1 MVKYC
6 PKCGYP
12 NSDDANFC
20 VRCGYQFP
28 AVGNQQFQQ
37 PNFQLPYIP
46 ANSNFPESPK
56 RKIPLKAIIGGI
68 LAIIIILVVFLV
80 VLPLISPHGLYA
92 LASTAQSEFGGKW
105 VIAKCK
111 SGTASY
117 IGNGEYKVE
126 YLNGTVVYKSY
137 NSLQFNNLINLNN
150 LLSSQLSSQFSGSS
164 AYQIIYN
171 AYPSKVV
178 FSIINGTVNG
188 EKTYIIL
195 VGAYWNYTPN
205 SASEAYS
212 VMNSILS
219 NCYASISA
227 VEAQAKS
234 QGVCLV
240 LSSFNGLDYYYMS
253 TANTQL
259 LSQLSISYSP
269 LQSLGITSISALGVF
284 VGVSNNEEIAV
295 VAVNLAPTNSQMQ
308 SIVSQ
313 FQSCL

>member
-20 VRCGYQFP
+20 VRCGYQFS
-28 AVGNQQFQQ
+28 AVGYQQSQQ
-37 PNFQLPYIP
+37 PNSQPPYIP
-46 ANSNFPESPK
+46 ANINSPESPNK
-56 RKIPLKAIIGGI
+56 KIPLKAIIGGI

-80 VLPLISPHGLYA
+80 VLPLISPHGVYA

-117 IGNGEYKVE
+117 MGNGEYKVK
-126 YLNGTVVYKSY
+126 YLNGTVVYESY
-137 NSLQFNNLINLNN
+137 NSLQFTN
-150 LLSSQLSSQFSGSS
+150 LLCPPFRGSS
-164 AYQIIYN
+164 AYKIIYN
-171 AYPSKVV
+171 AYPTKVV
-178 FSIINGTVNG
+178 FSMINGTVNG

-195 VGAYWNYTPN
+195 IGAYWNYTPN
-205 SASEAYS
+205 PASETYS
-212 VMNSILS
+212 VINSILS
-219 NCYASISA
+219 NSSYSASISA
-227 VEAQAKS
+227 AEAQAKS
-234 QGVCLV
+234 QGICFVI
-240 LSSFNGLDYYYMS
+240 SSFNGLDYYYMS
-253 TANTQL
+253 TANTTL
-259 LSQLSISYSP
+259 LSQLPISSSS
-269 LQSLGITSISALGVF
+269 LQSLGVTSISALGAF

-295 VAVNLAPTNSQMQ
+295 LAVNLAPTNSQMQ

>member
-28 AVGNQQFQQ
+28 AVGNQQSQQ
-37 PNFQLPYIP
+37 PNFQPPYIP
-46 ANSNFPESPK
+46 ANSNYPESPNK
-56 RKIPLKAIIGGI
+56 KIPLKAIIGGV

-80 VLPLISPHGLYA
+80 VLPLISPHGVSA

-117 IGNGEYKVE
+117 MGNGEYKVE
-126 YLNGTVVYKSY
+126 YLNGTVVYESY
-137 NSLQFNNLINLNN
+137 NSLQFINL
-150 LLSSQLSSQFSGSS
+150 LCPPFRGSS
-164 AYQIIYN
+164 AYKIAYN
-171 AYPSKVV
+171 AYPTKVV
-178 FSIINGTVNG
+178 FSMINGTVNG

-195 VGAYWNYTPN
+195 IGAYWNYTPN
-205 SASEAYS
+205 PASETYS
-212 VMNSILS
+212 VINSILS
-219 NCYASISA
+219 NCSASISA
-227 VEAQAKS
+227 AEAQAKS
-234 QGVCLV
+234 LGICFVI
-240 LSSFNGLDYYYMS
+240 SSFNGLDYYYMS
-253 TANTQL
+253 TANTTL
-259 LSQLSISYSP
+259 LSQLPISSSP
-269 LQSLGITSISALGVF
+269 LQSLGITSISALGAF

-295 VAVNLAPTNSQMQ
+295 LAVNLAPTNSQMQ

>member
-6 PKCGYP
+6 PRCGYP

-28 AVGNQQFQQ
+28 AVGSQQFPQ
-37 PNFQLPYIP
+37 PNFQPPYIP
-46 ANSNFPESPK
+46 ANSNSPESPK
-56 RKIPLKAIIGGI
+56 KKIPLKAIIGGI

-80 VLPLISPHGLYA
+80 VLPLISPHGVSA

-117 IGNGEYKVE
+117 MGNGEYKVK
-126 YLNGTVVYKSY
+126 YLNGTVVYESY

-150 LLSSQLSSQFSGSS
+150 LLSSQYSGSS
-164 AYQIIYN
+164 AYQITYN

-178 FSIINGTVNG
+178 FSMINGTVNG

-195 VGAYWNYTPN
+195 IGAYWNYTPN
-205 SASEAYS
+205 PASEAYS
-212 VMNSILS
+212 VINSILS
-219 NCYASISA
+219 NSSYSASISA
-227 VEAQAKS
+227 AEAQAKS
-234 QGVCLV
+234 LGICFVI
-240 LSSFNGLDYYYMS
+240 SSFNGLDYYYMS
-253 TANTQL
+253 TANTTL
-259 LSQLSISYSP
+259 LSQLPISSSS
-269 LQSLGITSISALGVF
+269 LQSLGITSISALGAF

-295 VAVNLAPTNSQMQ
+295 LAVNLAPTNSQMQ

>member
-20 VRCGYQFP
+20 VRCGYQFS
-28 AVGNQQFQQ
+28 AVGDQQSQQ
-37 PNFQLPYIP
+37 PNSQPPYIP
-46 ANSNFPESPK
+46 ANSNSPESPK
-56 RKIPLKAIIGGI
+56 KKIPLKAIIGGI

-80 VLPLISPHGLYA
+80 VLPLISPRGVSA

-117 IGNGEYKVE
+117 MGNGEYKVK
-126 YLNGTVVYKSY
+126 YLNGTVVYDSY
-137 NSLQFNNLINLNN
+137 NSLQFTN
-150 LLSSQLSSQFSGSS
+150 LLSPPFSGSL

-178 FSIINGTVNG
+178 FSIINGTVNS

-195 VGAYWNYTPN
+195 IGAYWNYTP
-205 SASEAYS
+205 SPASETYS
-212 VMNSILS
+212 VINSILS
-219 NCYASISA
+219 NSSYSASISA
-227 VEAQAKS
+227 AEAQAKS
-234 QGVCLV
+234 QGICFV
-240 LSSFNGLDYYYMS
+240 LSSFNGLDYYYTS
-253 TANTQL
+253 TANTTL
-259 LSQLSISYSP
+259 LSQLPISSSP
-269 LQSLGITSISALGVF
+269 LQSLGVTSISALGAF
-284 VGVSNNEEIAV
+284 EGVSNNEEIAV
-295 VAVNLAPTNSQMQ
+295 LAVNLAPTNSQMQ

-313 FQSCL
+313 FQCCL